1 MEKQNLK
8 EAKEASLFVYRALN
22 SSGLDIKS
30 DDLIWVLDEEQKQ
43 SAIIPLNLQG
53 TSYFKIN
60 GDGIFLFDEENI
72 EGKNINLSHE
82 ELGKIIRNAASKM
95 TEDNDKEWTLQNKA
109 EEMMECISGEEV
121 NYSKIE
127 EVLSNEEDLTFKNS
141 LKDKNKEE
149 IIEAITLYSTKLR
162 EESDFI
168 GMEKFDFEGMTKTP
182 DKQAPSSA
190 CLKATCKNAK
200 EKLSCVNE
208 MIETGK
214 QVEEENERKTIFN
227 CAKTVLTSRIKGWK
241 EKLNE
246 FGEKAK
252 EVLIKHGGKIFLT
265 SLLATQIN
273 VARAES
279 FNDYE
284 EVKTPYA
291 TEIAPEKET
300 NKTKDTELDKL
311 QIGISAMEENIERAK
326 KSIEELEKD
335 NEKINEKIEE
345 MDEQVK
351 DIKSIT
357 DPVEF
362 YKKRKA
368 LLTKVEEN
376 KEKAE
381 AYVKEEILVFGK
393 RIEELKK
400 EYLQEKNT
408 LAAQYEGHDT
418 ITEVLFPNEAREESI
433 YSAKLE
439 KEEKDNA
446 KMETRESITVDGTA
460 KEIGEN
466 LGNLANSIKQ
476 EISLEQE
483 IKR

>member
-1 MEKQNLK
+1 MEKQNLR

-82 ELGKIIRNAASKM
+82 ELGKIIRNVASKM

-121 NYSKIE
+121 NHSKIE

-162 EESDFI
+162 EESDLI
-168 GMEKFDFEGMTKTP
+168 GMEKFDFEEMTKTP
-182 DKQAPSSA
+182 DKQVPSSA

-214 QVEEENERKTIFN
+214 QVEEESERKTIFN

-252 EVLIKHGGKIFLT
+252 EVLVKHGGKIFLT

-300 NKTKDTELDKL
+300 NMTKDTELDKL
-311 QIGISAMEENIERAK
+311 QIGIIAMEENIERAK

-335 NEKINEKIEE
+335 NEKMNERIKEMEEQVRDIDNISEARKLVAETGKLLVLIKENGEKIESF
-345 MDEQVK
+345 Q
-351 DIKSIT
+351 
-357 DPVEF
+357 
-362 YKKRKA
+362 
-368 LLTKVEEN
+368 
-376 KEKAE
+376 
-381 AYVKEEILVFGK
+381 EEIAVFEK
-393 RIEELKK
+393 RTEELKK
-400 EYLQEKNT
+400 ELKREH
-408 LAAQYEGHDT
+408 EGYDT
-418 ITEVLFPNEAREESI
+418 MTEVLFPNEAREKSI
-433 YSAKLE
+433 YSANLE
-439 KEEKDNA
+439 KEEKDNEREA
-446 KMETRESITVDGTA
+446 RESITVDSTA
-460 KEIGEN
+460 KEISGS

-483 IKR
+483 VDHLK

>member
-1 MEKQNLK
+1 M
-8 EAKEASLFVYRALN
+8 
-22 SSGLDIKS
+22 
-30 DDLIWVLDEEQKQ
+30 
-43 SAIIPLNLQG
+43 
-53 TSYFKIN
+53 
-60 GDGIFLFDEENI
+60 
-72 EGKNINLSHE
+72 
-82 ELGKIIRNAASKM
+82 
-95 TEDNDKEWTLQNKA
+95 
-109 EEMMECISGEEV
+109 
-121 NYSKIE
+121 
-127 EVLSNEEDLTFKNS
+127 
-141 LKDKNKEE
+141 
-149 IIEAITLYSTKLR
+149 
-162 EESDFI
+162 
-168 GMEKFDFEGMTKTP
+168 
-182 DKQAPSSA
+182 
-190 CLKATCKNAK
+190 
-200 EKLSCVNE
+200 
-208 MIETGK
+208 
-214 QVEEENERKTIFN
+214 
-227 CAKTVLTSRIKGWK
+227 
-241 EKLNE
+241 
-246 FGEKAK
+246 
-252 EVLIKHGGKIFLT
+252 LIKHGGKIFLT

-284 EVKTPYA
+284 EVKTPYS

-300 NKTKDTELDKL
+300 NMTKDTKLDKL
-311 QIGISAMEENIERAK
+311 QIAISAMEENIERAK

-418 ITEVLFPNEAREESI
+418 ITEVLFPNEAREKSI
-433 YSAKLE
+433 YSANLE
-439 KEEKDNA
+439 KEEKDNER
-446 KMETRESITVDGTA
+446 ETRESITVDSAA
-460 KEIGEN
+460 KEISGS

-483 IKR
+483 VDHLK

>member
-1 MEKQNLK
+1 M
-8 EAKEASLFVYRALN
+8 
-22 SSGLDIKS
+22 
-30 DDLIWVLDEEQKQ
+30 
-43 SAIIPLNLQG
+43 
-53 TSYFKIN
+53 
-60 GDGIFLFDEENI
+60 
-72 EGKNINLSHE
+72 
-82 ELGKIIRNAASKM
+82 
-95 TEDNDKEWTLQNKA
+95 QNKA

-121 NYSKIE
+121 NHSKIE

-162 EESDFI
+162 EESDLI
-168 GMEKFDFEGMTKTP
+168 GMEKFDFEEMTKTP
-182 DKQAPSSA
+182 DKQVPSSA

-214 QVEEENERKTIFN
+214 QVEEESERKTIFN

-252 EVLIKHGGKIFLT
+252 EVLVKHGGKIFLT

-300 NKTKDTELDKL
+300 NMTKDTELDKL
-311 QIGISAMEENIERAK
+311 QIGIIAMEENIERAK

-335 NEKINEKIEE
+335 NEKMNERIKEMEEQVRDIDNISEARKLVAETGKLLVLIKENGEKIESF
-345 MDEQVK
+345 Q
-351 DIKSIT
+351 
-357 DPVEF
+357 
-362 YKKRKA
+362 
-368 LLTKVEEN
+368 
-376 KEKAE
+376 
-381 AYVKEEILVFGK
+381 EEIAVFEK
-393 RIEELKK
+393 RTEELKK
-400 EYLQEKNT
+400 ELKREH
-408 LAAQYEGHDT
+408 EGYDT
-418 ITEVLFPNEAREESI
+418 MTEVLFPNEAREKSI
-433 YSAKLE
+433 YSANLE
-439 KEEKDNA
+439 KEEKDNEREA
-446 KMETRESITVDGTA
+446 RESITVDSTA
-460 KEIGEN
+460 KEISGS

-483 IKR
+483 VDHLK

>member
-1 MEKQNLK
+1 MEKQNLR

-53 TSYFKIN
+53 TSYFKVN

-72 EGKNINLSHE
+72 EGKNINLSYE

-109 EEMMECISGEEV
+109 EEMIECISGEEV
-121 NYSKIE
+121 DYSKIE

-149 IIEAITLYSTKLR
+149 IIEAITLYSTKLC
-162 EESDFI
+162 EESDLI
-168 GMEKFDFEGMTKTP
+168 GMEKLDFEEMTKAP
-182 DKQAPSSA
+182 DKQGPSSA

-214 QVEEENERKTIFN
+214 QVEEESERKTIFN
-227 CAKTVLTSRIKGWK
+227 CAKTVLISRIKGWK

-252 EVLIKHGGKIFLT
+252 EVLIKHGGKILLT
-265 SLLATQIN
+265 SLLVTQAN

-291 TEIAPEKET
+291 TEIASEKET
-300 NKTKDTELDKL
+300 NMTKDTESDKL

-335 NEKINEKIEE
+335 NEKMNERIKEMEEQVRDIDNISEAKKLVAETGKLLVLIKENGEKIESF
-345 MDEQVK
+345 Q
-351 DIKSIT
+351 
-357 DPVEF
+357 
-362 YKKRKA
+362 
-368 LLTKVEEN
+368 
-376 KEKAE
+376 
-381 AYVKEEILVFGK
+381 EEIAVFEK
-393 RIEELKK
+393 RAEELEEELKR
-400 EYLQEKNT
+400 E
-408 LAAQYEGHDT
+408 YEGYDT

-433 YSAKLE
+433 YSANLE
-439 KEEKDNA
+439 KEEKDSEREA
-446 KMETRESITVDGTA
+446 RESITVDDAA
-460 KEIGEN
+460 KDNYESLEK
-466 LGNLANSIKQ
+466 LANSLKEQ
-476 EISLEQE
+476 EISLERE
-483 IKR
+483 PIH

>member
-1 MEKQNLK
+1 MEKQNLR

-82 ELGKIIRNAASKM
+82 ELGKIIRNVASKM

-121 NYSKIE
+121 NHSKIE

-162 EESDFI
+162 EESDLI
-168 GMEKFDFEGMTKTP
+168 GMEKFDFEEMTKTP
-182 DKQAPSSA
+182 DKQVPSFA

-214 QVEEENERKTIFN
+214 QVEEESERKTIFN

-252 EVLIKHGGKIFLT
+252 EVLVKHGGKIFLT

-300 NKTKDTELDKL
+300 NMTKDTELDKL
-311 QIGISAMEENIERAK
+311 QIGIIAMEENIERAK

-335 NEKINEKIEE
+335 NEKMNERIKEMEEQVRDIDNISEARKLVAETGKLLVLIKENGEKIESF
-345 MDEQVK
+345 Q
-351 DIKSIT
+351 
-357 DPVEF
+357 
-362 YKKRKA
+362 
-368 LLTKVEEN
+368 
-376 KEKAE
+376 
-381 AYVKEEILVFGK
+381 EEIAVFEK
-393 RIEELKK
+393 RTEELKK
-400 EYLQEKNT
+400 ELKREH
-408 LAAQYEGHDT
+408 EGYDT
-418 ITEVLFPNEAREESI
+418 MTEVLFPNEAREKSI
-433 YSAKLE
+433 YSANLE
-439 KEEKDNA
+439 KEEKDNEREA
-446 KMETRESITVDGTA
+446 RESITVDSTA
-460 KEIGEN
+460 KEISGS

-483 IKR
+483 VDHLK